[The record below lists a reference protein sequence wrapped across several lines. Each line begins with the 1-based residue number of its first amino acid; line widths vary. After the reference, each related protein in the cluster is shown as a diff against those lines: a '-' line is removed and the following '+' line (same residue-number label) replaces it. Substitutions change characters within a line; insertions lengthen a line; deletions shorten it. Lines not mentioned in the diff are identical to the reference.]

1 MVQNREKQ
9 MLLHSLVML
18 LRMDGKQ
25 CPSFK
30 GEWPLSSGWFQA
42 PMSPSGTPFLLL
54 HADLFAAVRSA
65 TGADVKVCAFSE
77 RVLCCLRGKGVGL
90 GNKGNNMCSVFT
102 A

>member
-1 MVQNREKQ
+1 
-9 MLLHSLVML
+9 MLLYSLVLL

-30 GEWPLSSGWFQA
+30 GEWPLSSGRFQA

-77 RVLCCLRGKGVGL
+77 RVLC
-90 GNKGNNMCSVFT
+90 
-102 A
+102 